1 MVIPL
6 PPTTTRHLRI
16 VSEASSGSWWS
27 IHELNLRTST
37 AGPGPATPPA
47 QTLVR
52 ASGTLSDGTAV
63 TAVYNAGRQDAQLDF
78 PVSGFGYAYWLPPT
92 AAVTFAV
99 QPAN

>member
-37 AGPGPATPPA
+37 GTVPATPPG
-47 QTLVR
+47 QTLVK
-52 ASGTLSDGTAV
+52 ASGVLSDGTAV
-63 TAVYNAGRQDAQLDF
+63 TGVYNAGSQDAQIDF
-78 PVSGFGYAYWLPPT
+78 PVSGFGYSYLLPPT

-99 QPAN
+99 KPAN